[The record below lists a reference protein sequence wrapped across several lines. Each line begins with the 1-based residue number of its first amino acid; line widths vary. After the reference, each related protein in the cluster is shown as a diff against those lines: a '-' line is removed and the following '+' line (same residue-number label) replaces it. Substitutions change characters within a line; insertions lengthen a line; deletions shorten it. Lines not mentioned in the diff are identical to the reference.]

1 MLWLELLWIILHKN
15 WTVYGLLNNDDVRKA
30 IILFTLL
37 SAEHLESYFSDT
49 HRHRLNIENG
59 LDVSTRN
66 NQRLLKRV
74 CFPFLIMVY
83 SW

>member
-1 MLWLELLWIILHKN
+1 M
-15 WTVYGLLNNDDVRKA
+15 YGLLNNDDSPKA
-30 IILFTLL
+30 IIFFTL

-83 SW
+83 S